1 MRISTA
7 NSYDAG
13 IANLQRRQIE
23 LSEGQLQLTSG
34 KRVSRASDDPTA
46 AARAERARALEQR
59 SNASQR
65 AVEASRNAMQ
75 LAEGALGDATELLQ
89 QARETLV
96 AAGNASYS
104 DAERRTLAQ
113 NLRAIRNQLLAVA
126 NRPDGAGGHL
136 FAGQGSS
143 SPPFLDA
150 VGGVQF
156 AGTAGQSE
164 AASGE
169 TLPITLDG
177 QTAWLQARTGN
188 GVFVTGPVSPQAGSA
203 WIDAGRVT
211 DPAAL
216 TGDSYSLTFS
226 VAGGVTTYSVA
237 GAAGGP
243 VLSSMPYV
251 SGQAITFDGLAFK
264 ITGTPADGDAFSV
277 EPSTSDLSVFTVL
290 DEAVTALETPLQNPG
305 RVTQAV
311 ALGLR
316 DIDASLGRLTE
327 QRALAGETLNL
338 IDGVEGRLSAL
349 KLGAR
354 TEQAAAEDL
363 DMVEAISRFQ
373 SQQTGYDAALKS
385 YSMVQRMSLFQYIG
399 G

>member
-7 NSYDAG
+7 NSFDAG
-13 IANLQRRQIE
+13 IANLQRRQVE
-23 LSEGQLQLTSG
+23 LTEGQLQLTSG

-59 SNASQR
+59 STASQR

-96 AAGNASYS
+96 SAGNASYS

-113 NLRAIRNQLLAVA
+113 SLQAIRNQLFAVA
-126 NRPDGAGGHL
+126 NRPDGAGGYL

-143 SPPFLDA
+143 SPPFIDA
-150 VGGVQF
+150 AGGVQF

-169 TLPITLDG
+169 SLPTTLDG
-177 QTAWLQARTGN
+177 QAGWLQARSGN
-188 GVFVTGPVSPQAGSA
+188 GVFVTSPGSPQAGAA
-203 WIDAGRVT
+203 WIDPGRVT
-211 DPAAL
+211 DPSAL
-216 TGDSYSLTFS
+216 TGDDYSLTFS
-226 VAGGVTTYSVA
+226 VVGGVTTYSIS
-237 GAAGGP
+237 GTAGGAIQ
-243 VLSSMPYV
+243 SGTPYV
-251 SGQAITFDGLAFK
+251 SGQAISFEGLSFSIRGA
-264 ITGTPADGDAFSV
+264 PADGDAFTV

-290 DEAVTALETPLQNPG
+290 DEAVAALETPLQNNG
-305 RVTQAV
+305 RVTQSVAV
-311 ALGLR
+311 GIR
-316 DIDASLGRLTE
+316 DIDASLGRLIE
-327 QRALAGETLNL
+327 QRAQAGETLKL

-349 KLGAR
+349 KLGAQ
-354 TEQAAAEDL
+354 TEQSAAEDL
-363 DMVEAISRFQ
+363 DMVEAFSRFQ
-373 SQQTGYDAALKS
+373 AQQTGYDAALKS
-385 YSMVQRMSLFQYIG
+385 YSMVQRMSLFQYLG